1 MQVVIGVILAPP
13 VAWGIHHLP
22 SVKPAIVNLFGIL
35 YTIRSLALFV
45 LLPPLLYTQILDPIN
60 VVVALSIG
68 SFALL
73 VCTVC
78 DGLNSVSA
86 DTRQSAA
93 ALGYKP
99 AQQFFQNDPPLA
111 VPVIR
116 YGLCVAVVFKVRIVS
131 VAALIGTPQLGSLFT
146 LVLPAAISDSHHR
159 WDRGQHH
166 SGAAAVYAGGLR
178 HSSTQQLATSE
189 RIIML
194 QDSLSIRCIPQIRGA
209 PTALAVAIA
218 QLSTASQARCD
229 RITNTHLSG
238 LPAFLISPDSGY
250 SGMMIPPYVAAA
262 LAGDNRSLAG
272 PVSIHT
278 VSTCAGQ
285 EDHVSMWR
293 LPPHAKRFRR

>member
-1 MQVVIGVILAPP
+1 MGAERLNLQPVSLAQLSRNCAGSNRGNSGAPCSL
-13 VAWGIHHLP
+13 GIHHLP
-22 SVKPAIVNLFGIL
+22 LVESAIVNLFGIL

-45 LLPPLLYTQILDPIN
+45 LLPPLLHTQILDPIN
-60 VVVALSIG
+60 VVVALAIG

-78 DGLNSVSA
+78 DGLDSVSA

-146 LVLPAAISDSHHR
+146 LGLPAAISDSHHR

-166 SGAAAVYAGGLR
+166 SGAAAGYAGGLR

-194 QDSLSIRCIPQIRGA
+194 QNSLSIRCIPQIRGA

-218 QLSTASQARCD
+218 QLSTASQPRCD
-229 RITNTHLSG
+229 
-238 LPAFLISPDSGY
+238 
-250 SGMMIPPYVAAA
+250 
-262 LAGDNRSLAG
+262 
-272 PVSIHT
+272 
-278 VSTCAGQ
+278 
-285 EDHVSMWR
+285 
-293 LPPHAKRFRR
+293 

>member
-1 MQVVIGVILAPP
+1 M
-13 VAWGIHHLP
+13 
-22 SVKPAIVNLFGIL
+22 
-35 YTIRSLALFV
+35 

-60 VVVALSIG
+60 VVVALAIG

-78 DGLNSVSA
+78 DGLDSVSA

-146 LVLPAAISDSHHR
+146 LGLPAAISDSHHR

-166 SGAAAVYAGGLR
+166 SGAAAGYAGGLR

-194 QDSLSIRCIPQIRGA
+194 QNSLSIRCIPQIRGA
-209 PTALAVAIA
+209 PTALAVDCPVEHRFPAPLRLNN
-218 QLSTASQARCD
+218 QYASQRAAG
-229 RITNTHLSG
+229 LS
-238 LPAFLISPDSGY
+238 Y
-250 SGMMIPPYVAAA
+250 
-262 LAGDNRSLAG
+262 LAGFGVLRDDDPTLRRR
-272 PVSIHT
+272 
-278 VSTCAGQ
+278 CAGG
-285 EDHVSMWR
+285 R
-293 LPPHAKRFRR
+293 